1 VTLAAK
7 SGGPLSGFAVVDLTR
22 ILAGPYC
29 TLLLAD
35 LGARVIKVELPGIG
49 DDAREVGPFVDNGDG
64 TRTSAYFFS
73 VNRNK
78 ESIALD
84 LKQPAD
90 RGIFERL
97 LDSADVLVENFT
109 PGTMDRLGYGWAS
122 LHASRPRLILASISG
137 FGQTG
142 PYRELPAYDMVVQA
156 MGGILSLTGEEGG
169 PPTRVGVSIGDL
181 AAGMFGAVGVQAAII
196 ERQRSGLGKHVDV
209 AMLDAQVSLLENA
222 LARWQVE
229 GRVPGPIGSRHPSIT
244 PFGVFKARDGYLVL
258 AAGNDRIFPALC
270 DAIGMPAL
278 KTDPRFKTNAERCL
292 HHGELKTAMEQA
304 LAARAATEWLALLQE
319 RGIPT
324 GPMNDVA
331 GVMRDPQLR
340 ARDMLME
347 LPLPNGRP
355 LTVAACPVRFAGE
368 PLRPATPAPRLD
380 EHRSSLLRE
389 LGL

>member
-122 LHASRPRLILASISG
+122 LHASRPKLILASISG

>member
-7 SGGPLSGFAVVDLTR
+7 SGGPLSGLVVVDLTR

-35 LGARVIKVELPGIG
+35 LGARVIKVELPGTG
-49 DDAREVGPFVDNGDG
+49 DDAREVGPFIDNGDG

-84 LKQPAD
+84 LKLPAD
-90 RGIFERL
+90 REIFERL

-109 PGTMDRLGYGWAS
+109 PGTMDRLGYGWAG
-122 LHASRPRLILASISG
+122 LHASRPKLILASISG

-222 LARWQVE
+222 LARCQIE

-278 KTDPRFKTNAERCL
+278 KIDPRFKTNAERCL
-292 HHGELKTAMEQA
+292 HHGELKGAIEQA
-304 LAARAATEWLALLQE
+304 LGARAATEWLALLQE

-355 LTVAACPVRFAGE
+355 LTVAACPVRFAGD

-380 EHRSSLLRE
+380 EHRSSLVRE

>member
-122 LHASRPRLILASISG
+122 LHASRPKLILASISG

-292 HHGELKTAMEQA
+292 HHGELKAVIEQA
-304 LAARAATEWLALLQE
+304 LDAHAATEWLALLQE